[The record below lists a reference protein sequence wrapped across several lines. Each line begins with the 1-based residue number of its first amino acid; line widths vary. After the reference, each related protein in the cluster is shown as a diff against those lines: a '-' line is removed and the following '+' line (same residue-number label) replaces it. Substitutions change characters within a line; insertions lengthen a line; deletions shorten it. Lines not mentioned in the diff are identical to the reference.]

1 MLIDRRLDG
10 SSHVKLI
17 KRKLLFACHVFFKIC
32 KFDPIDILRLLYFS
46 FVHCHLQY
54 CVISRGTANNSVP
67 QQLSVFF
74 FRLSEFFFYSLLDR
88 VDIGAG
94 VGQPFG
100 RVVRGGS
107 MDCTVEDDMVDGL
120 FSATLTDC
128 RGGQTTIA
136 SDTENVL

>member
-1 MLIDRRLDG
+1 MKCAGMLIDRRLDG
-10 SSHVKLI
+10 SSHVQLI
-17 KRKLLFACHVFFKIC
+17 KRKLLFACDVFFKIC

-74 FRLSEFFFYSLLDR
+74 FFRLSEFFYSLQDR

-94 VGQPFG
+94 VEQPFG
-100 RVVRGGS
+100 RVVRGG
-107 MDCTVEDDMVDGL
+107 VDGL
-120 FSATLTDC
+120 YS
-128 RGGQTTIA
+128 GGRHGRRFVQRHTHRPQRRPYHHC
-136 SDTENVL
+136 